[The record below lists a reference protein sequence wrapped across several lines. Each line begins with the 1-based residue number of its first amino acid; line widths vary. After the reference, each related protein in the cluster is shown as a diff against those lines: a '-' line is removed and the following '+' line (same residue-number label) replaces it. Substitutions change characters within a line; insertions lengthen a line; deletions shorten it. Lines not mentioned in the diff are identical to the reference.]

1 MVEDPK
7 NSGLSTIWI
16 VIGSILEE
24 CDLTLEFGDVYREY
38 QRSGPNGSPAAV
50 SSHSVSRMDSI
61 KLQGK

>member
-24 CDLTLEFGDVYREY
+24 RDLTLESGDVYRDY
-38 QRSGPNGSPAAV
+38 QRSGPMFLP
-50 SSHSVSRMDSI
+50 RRFRSI
-61 KLQGK
+61 P